1 MILLQNAIF
10 GLLIGGLYGLGAV
23 GLSLVFG
30 VLRMLNVSHGEL
42 IMLGGYAS
50 FWLFTLWRG
59 GPFLSLFVAR
69 AGRGLFGGLLCRALF
84 LIGGL
89 LYRIL
94 FRHFIHF
101 PEDQKIKNSIL
112 IGFGLALVLQTLAIL
127 AWGADER
134 AVTPVYAGRVNP
146 LGPVVI
152 PLSRMGALLVA
163 FLVLGGLHLFLT
175 RTRRGTA
182 IRATSQDEMAAA
194 LMGIPVNT
202 VFLTAFALGS
212 ALAGVAG
219 ALLSVSDAIS
229 PAIGLS
235 WTLKALIVI
244 VLGGMGNIFGTFVAG
259 GVLGVAESVSGFR
272 FGNVYREVV
281 GLVVFLLVLSLRPQG
296 VFARS

>member
-1 MILLQNAIF
+1 MILLQNTIF

-50 FWLFTLWRG
+50 FWLFTLWRVD
-59 GPFLSLFVAR
+59 PFLSMLVA
-69 AGRGLFGGLLCRALF
+69 GPALF
-84 LIGGL
+84 LVGGL
-89 LYRIL
+89 VYRIL
-94 FRHFIHF
+94 FRHFVHF
-101 PEDQKIKNSIL
+101 PDEQKIKNSIL
-112 IGFGLALVLQTLAIL
+112 VGFGLALILQTLAIL
-127 AWGADER
+127 AWEADER
-134 AVTPVYAGRVNP
+134 AVTPAYAGRVLA
-146 LGPVVI
+146 LGQVVI

-163 FLVLGGLHLFLT
+163 FLVLGGLHLFLM

-182 IRATSQDEMAAA
+182 IRATAQDEMAAA
-194 LMGIPVNT
+194 LMGIPVHS
-202 VFLTAFALGS
+202 VFFTAFALGS

-219 ALLSVSDAIS
+219 ALVSVSDAIS

-235 WTLKALIVI
+235 WTLKGLIVI

-259 GVLGVAESVSGFR
+259 LFLGVAESVSGFL

-281 GLVVFLLVLSLRPQG
+281 GLVIFLLVLSVRPQG
-296 VFARS
+296 LFARS